1 MDYKTVIIIGG
12 GLSAMVLADQL
23 APTHQVT
30 VLMKVD
36 TSENNSVL
44 AQGGIAAAL
53 SPTDCW
59 QDHMA
64 DTLQAG
70 YHFANEDAVK
80 VLTKEGVNVVRDL
93 IKKGFQ
99 FDSSNG
105 ALIFGQE
112 GAHHKR
118 RVLHAG
124 GDQTGHRLFSFF
136 YNRLVGSID
145 LKQEHKLIDLV
156 IEQSRCIGV
165 RCQTANDE
173 DEYFFADHVVLATGG
188 CGSLYQLT
196 SNNPTITG
204 DGLAIAYRAGV
215 ELIDLEFI
223 QFHPTMLV
231 KDGVNYGLISEAV
244 RGEGARLLDE
254 EGTPLME
261 GIHPLKDL
269 APRDTVART
278 VYAHYLANKQVYL
291 DISTIDQ
298 FDVKFPTINKLCQKA
313 EIDMQDGYLP
323 IAPGAH
329 FMIGGIKTDLAGRTS
344 IDRLYAIGEVA
355 CKGIHGANRLAS
367 NSLLEALVFPNR
379 LASAILE
386 STLTKRI
393 DPVVNT
399 RNSEVYQSLDLP
411 PLDTLQKQMTSH
423 AGIVR
428 DQFGLLKLK
437 DWLESYPIHCPL
449 DQVQPK
455 QRERVN
461 QLLSAWLIVTSALR
475 RTESRGAH
483 WRADYPNRSKDW
495 DLIHI
500 LRFKYHDKHLHNKTC
515 GIMSRNK

>member
-1 MDYKTVIIIGG
+1 MDYQTVIIIGG

-23 APTHQVT
+23 ATTHQVT
-30 VLMKVD
+30 VLMKAD
-36 TSENNSVL
+36 ISENNSIL

-70 YHFANEDAVK
+70 YYFANEDAVK
-80 VLTKEGVNVVRDL
+80 VLTKEGVSAVCDL

-99 FDSSNG
+99 FDSTNG

-118 RVLHAG
+118 RILHVG

-136 YNRLVGSID
+136 YNRLEGSVQ

-173 DEYFFADHVVLATGG
+173 DEYFFADHIVLATGG

-215 ELIDLEFI
+215 ELMDLEFI

-231 KDGVNYGLISEAV
+231 KDGRNYGLISEAV

-254 EGTPLME
+254 EGTLLME

-269 APRDTVART
+269 APRDIVART
-278 VYAHYLANKQVYL
+278 VYDHYLANKQVYL
-291 DISTIDQ
+291 DISMIER

-313 EIDMQDGYLP
+313 KIDMQEGALP

-329 FMIGGIKTDLAGRTS
+329 FMIGGIKTDLVGRTS

-355 CKGIHGANRLAS
+355 CNGIHGANRLAS

-379 LASAILE
+379 LASVISE

-393 DPVVNT
+393 DPVIST
-399 RNSEVYQSLDLP
+399 TNSVTYQSIDLP
-411 PLDTLQKQMTSH
+411 SLNTLQKQMTTY

-428 DQFGLLKLK
+428 DPFGLLTLK

-449 DQVQPK
+449 DQIQPK
-455 QRERVN
+455 QRERAN

-483 WRADYPNRSKDW
+483 WRVDYPNHSKDW
-495 DLIHI
+495 DFVHT
-500 LRFKYHDKHLHNKTC
+500 LRSKYRDKHPHNKTC
-515 GIMSRNK
+515 AMTSRNK